1 MFPFMSRSEINVENM
16 KAWALICRVKMEVMI
31 MPDLLDERI
40 RNYEKKKY
48 MYMYIY
54 VKGSSLN
61 HYLFFCILF
70 LNTSQF
76 IDLLF

>member
-40 RNYEKKKY
+40 RNYEKKVY
-48 MYMYIY
+48 VYVYICERKLIKPLF
-54 VKGSSLN
+54 VLL
-61 HYLFFCILF
+61 YLIP
-70 LNTSQF
+70 
-76 IDLLF
+76 